1 MAHEH
6 EHEFLVLL
14 VGVII
19 WIFIQSAKGKL
30 KDLPDWALFTAA
42 FNVFLASMVLTI
54 LEDYFWEH
62 VFNLIEHVGYAVSTI
77 LLALWSW
84 RVFMLEKRELMR
96 GDS

>member
-19 WIFIQSAKGKL
+19 WIFIQSANRKL
-30 KDLPDWALFTAA
+30 KDLPDWVLFSTA
-42 FNVFLASMVLTI
+42 FNVFLASMVLTV
-54 LEDYFWEH
+54 LEDYFWGA
-62 VFNLIEHVGYAVSTI
+62 VFNLIEHIGYAVSAI
-77 LLALWSW
+77 LLAFWSW
-84 RVFMLEKRELMR
+84 RVFMLDKSELIR